1 MEKMPRWEKL
11 ILLNDS
17 KIEIHYNGNI
27 YKGKLSDSGKFI
39 EFPYRDNSRQAHSD
53 LCDELF
59 DNWRCKHFHAFK
71 SFKNLP
77 TNGAWPETKN
87 PIGFAIEYMQT
98 YGTGIIYDERT
109 QVVPTLVGD
118 TETSIIKIDEI
129 KKKEDTSLNTNIFK
143 QQVKPN
149 YKFTL

>member
-17 KIEIHYNGNI
+17 EIEIHYNGDI
-27 YKGKLSDSGKFI
+27 YKGALSHLGRFI
-39 EFPYRDNSRQAHSD
+39 EIFFKNSSRQNHYN

-59 DNWRCKHFHAFK
+59 DDWRSKHFHAFE
-71 SFKNLP
+71 SFKNPP
-77 TNGAWPETKN
+77 TKGHWPETTD
-87 PIGFAIEYMQT
+87 PIGFAIEYMKT
-98 YGTGIIYDERT
+98 YGTGIIYDGRT

-118 TETSIIKIDEI
+118 TETYTIKIDEI